1 MPRGG
6 RTQQET
12 TDEYRTFAAAAA
24 RPDFRHARADRQW
37 ITTAPVEAAP
47 SAGAYIA
54 TLAAPLAAPRRE
66 IIEGATW
73 RCEGD
78 RCAAPA
84 NGGRAMAV
92 CGKVAR
98 KFGTI
103 TRFTS
108 PQGEL
113 SAEQLARCNG

>member
-24 RPDFRHARADRQW
+24 RPDFRHARADRQPGQ
-37 ITTAPVEAAP
+37 PVDHHR
-47 SAGAYIA
+47 AGRGGADIA

>member
-1 MPRGG
+1 MNTALSRRLPRVLISA
-6 RTQQET
+6 TLALT
-12 TDEYRTFAAAAA
+12 ASLASL
-24 RPDFRHARADRQW
+24 W

-108 PQGEL
+108 QQGEL